1 MPYLVLRVLTRRYHN
16 SSELLKTGLG
26 ILNCF
31 SGGVFFSTS
40 ILSLLPEAR
49 HKMEE
54 AQVLLTDI
62 ANYPDTELIL
72 GLGFLLILIIENVT
86 ISCHGRRSKVDE
98 NRYDIAL
105 KMKSRDVVQN
115 GQITVKS
122 VTVTSDEGHHK
133 YDISPDRKCE
143 NEQVHPDVTE
153 DAYSEG
159 MAKLRNIILIL
170 ALSIHM
176 IFDGLELGLMGS
188 ESKVWS
194 LLLALSIHKS
204 LILFS
209 LGLTV
214 CESSSVVKY
223 VIAMVYMSLI
233 SPVGVGIGLLLT
245 SQGESSIIN
254 KASAVLQ
261 SFAVGTFIYVAFFEI
276 LLKEFVSNEG
286 NRILKTCSTVFGFV
300 LFAVIAYLLPG

>member
-54 AQVLLTDI
+54 AHVLFTDNE
-62 ANYPDTELIL
+62 NYPATELIL
-72 GLGFLLILIIENVT
+72 GFGFLLILIIENVT
-86 ISCHGRRSKVDE
+86 ISCHGKHTKVDE
-98 NRYDIAL
+98 NRYNIAL
-105 KMKSRDVVQN
+105 KMKSINAVQN
-115 GQITVKS
+115 GQITVTS
-122 VTVTSDEGHHK
+122 VTVASDEGHHK
-133 YDISPDRKCE
+133 YDISPDRKME
-143 NEQVHPDVTE
+143 NEQLHPDVTE
-153 DAYSEG
+153 DSNSEG
-159 MAKLRNIILIL
+159 MTKLRNIILIL

-176 IFDGLELGLMGS
+176 IFDGLELGLLCS

-194 LLLALSIHKS
+194 LLLALGIHKT

-209 LGLTV
+209 LGLTL
-214 CESSSVVKY
+214 CESTSFVIYVV
-223 VIAMVYMSLI
+223 AMAYMSFI

-245 SQGESSIIN
+245 SQGESNTIS
-254 KASAVLQ
+254 KTSAVLQ
-261 SFAVGTFIYVAFFEI
+261 SFAVGTFIYVTFFEI
-276 LLKEFVSNEG
+276 LLKEFVSNGG
-286 NRILKTCSTVFGFV
+286 NRILKTCSTVFGFG
-300 LFAVIAYLLPG
+300 LFAVIAYILPG